1 MGLVMIVIIAG
12 AVIAVGIGNA
22 LIAILEVVLPV
33 VAEFIMIG
41 LAALL
46 LGIVSIFR
54 WIASLF
60 LERTVNF

>member
-60 LERTVNF
+60 LEGTVNF

>member
-12 AVIAVGIGNA
+12 AIIAVGIGNA
-22 LIAILEVVLPV
+22 LISILEVVLPV

>member
-1 MGLVMIVIIAG
+1 MGLVMIVIIVG

-22 LIAILEVVLPV
+22 LISILEVVLPV

>member
-1 MGLVMIVIIAG
+1 MIVIIAG
-12 AVIAVGIGNA
+12 AIIAVGIGNA
-22 LIAILEVVLPV
+22 LISILEVVLPV